1 VFDVEFEKIAKTFK
15 QLYFTLFLI
24 HPDKFQIDVMNRNNP
39 IIFEDELIQKTFKM
53 WLK

>member
-1 VFDVEFEKIAKTFK
+1 MFDVEFENIAKTFK

-24 HPDKFQIDVMNRNNP
+24 HSNKFQIDVMNRNNP
-39 IIFEDELIQKTFKM
+39 IIFEDKLIQKTFNI